1 LIRISNEGTGDAP
14 SGPAPCFMRAG
25 GYDRGKDMDPAI
37 GDLLYGAFTLFV
49 ILDPLLS
56 IPLFLEMTKEKPAE
70 FVARQAWIAIG
81 VAGVLMYLFLVFNFV
96 IFDLLGITI
105 ASFQV
110 AGGIILFVLGMQ
122 EVLGFSLGGTMKA
135 CRDNAACVVIGTPL
149 LCGPGT
155 LTTVLLLSR
164 DQGILLVGVAIA
176 LALAA
181 TWLVLR
187 YSRALQRLVGDL
199 VIEIMA
205 KVLGM
210 FVAAIAVQI
219 IVEGIKALV

>member
-1 LIRISNEGTGDAP
+1 MNRRKVSAP
-14 SGPAPCFMRAG
+14 GVTSFIPSRG
-25 GYDRGKDMDPAI
+25 GWSSMAVAV
-37 GDLLYGAFTLFV
+37 GDLLYSAFTLFV

-56 IPLFLEMTKEKPAE
+56 IPLFLDMTKDKTKE
-70 FVARQAWIAIG
+70 FVARQAGVAIG
-81 VAGVLMYLFLVFNFV
+81 VAGALMYLFLFFNFV

-105 ASFQV
+105 ASFQI

-122 EVLGFSLGGTMKA
+122 EVLGLSLGGTMKA

-155 LTTVLLLSR
+155 LTTVILLSEA
-164 DQGILLVGVAIA
+164 QGMLLVGVAIA
-176 LALAA
+176 FALAA

-187 YSRALQRLVGDL
+187 YSRVLQRLVGDL

-219 IVEGIKALV
+219 IVKGIQALF

>member
-1 LIRISNEGTGDAP
+1 
-14 SGPAPCFMRAG
+14 
-25 GYDRGKDMDPAI
+25 MDPAI
-37 GDLLYGAFTLFV
+37 GDLLYSAFTLFV

-56 IPLFLEMTKEKPAE
+56 IPLFLEMTKDKGAE
-70 FVARQAWIAIG
+70 YVARQAWIAIG

-96 IFDLLGITI
+96 IFDLLGISI

-110 AGGIILFVLGMQ
+110 AGGIILFLLGMQ
-122 EVLGFSLGGTMKA
+122 QVLGIAIGDMKA

-164 DQGILLVGVAIA
+164 DQGLLLVGVAIA
-176 LALAA
+176 IALAA

-187 YSRALQRLVGDL
+187 YSSTLQRLAGAL

-219 IVEGIKALV
+219 IVEGIKALI

>member
-1 LIRISNEGTGDAP
+1 
-14 SGPAPCFMRAG
+14 
-25 GYDRGKDMDPAI
+25 MDPAI
-37 GDLLYGAFTLFV
+37 GDLLYSAFTLFV

-56 IPLFLEMTKEKPAE
+56 IPLFLEMTKDKPAE

-122 EVLGFSLGGTMKA
+122 EVLGFSLGGTLKA

-149 LCGPGT
+149 LCGPGA
-155 LTTVLLLSR
+155 LTTVLILSEDR
-164 DQGILLVGVAIA
+164 GLLLVGVAIA

-219 IVEGIKALV
+219 IVEGIKALI

>member
-1 LIRISNEGTGDAP
+1 MVVAP
-14 SGPAPCFMRAG
+14 
-25 GYDRGKDMDPAI
+25 
-37 GDLLYGAFTLFV
+37 GDLLYSAFTLFV

-56 IPLFLEMTKEKPAE
+56 IPLFLDMTKDKTKE
-70 FVARQAWIAIG
+70 FVARQAGVAIG
-81 VAGVLMYLFLVFNFV
+81 VAGALMYLFLFFNFV

-105 ASFQV
+105 ASFQI

-122 EVLGFSLGGTMKA
+122 EVLGLSLGGTMKA

-155 LTTVLLLSR
+155 LTTVILLSEAKGLLLT
-164 DQGILLVGVAIA
+164 GAAIAIA
-176 LALAA
+176 LGA
-181 TWLVLR
+181 TWLTLR
-187 YSRALQRLVGDL
+187 YSRTLQRLVGDL

-219 IVEGIKALV
+219 IVKGIQALF

>member
-1 LIRISNEGTGDAP
+1 MTGIP
-14 SGPAPCFMRAG
+14 GSAPCFKRAG
-25 GYDRGKDMDPAI
+25 GDDPGKDMDPILGA
-37 GDLLYGAFTLFV
+37 LLYSAFALFI

-56 IPLFLEMTKEKPAE
+56 IPVFLEMTKEKTKE
-70 FVARQAWIAIG
+70 FVAHQAWIAVG
-81 VAGVLMYLFLVFNFV
+81 VAGALMYLFLVFNFL
-96 IFDLLGITI
+96 IFDTLGITV

-110 AGGIILFVLGMQ
+110 AGGIILFLLGMQ
-122 EVLGFSLGGTMKA
+122 QVLGFALGDMKA
-135 CRDNAACVVIGTPL
+135 CKDNAACVVIGTPL

-164 DQGILLVGVAIA
+164 DHGILLVGAAIA
-176 LALAA
+176 ISLAA

-187 YSRALQRLVGDL
+187 YSRVLQKLVGAL
-199 VIEIMA
+199 VIEILA

-219 IVEGIKALV
+219 IAEGIAGLL

>member
-1 LIRISNEGTGDAP
+1 
-14 SGPAPCFMRAG
+14 
-25 GYDRGKDMDPAI
+25 MDPAI

>member
-1 LIRISNEGTGDAP
+1 
-14 SGPAPCFMRAG
+14 
-25 GYDRGKDMDPAI
+25 MDP
-37 GDLLYGAFTLFV
+37 LLGALAYSAFALFI

-56 IPLFLEMTKEKPAE
+56 IPLFLEMTKEKPRE
-70 FVARQAWIAIG
+70 FVAHQAWIAIG
-81 VAGVLMYLFLVFNFV
+81 VAGALMYLFLVFNFV
-96 IFDLLGITI
+96 IFDMLGITV

-110 AGGIILFVLGMQ
+110 AGGIILFLLGMQ
-122 EVLGFSLGGTMKA
+122 QVLGIALGDMKA
-135 CRDNAACVVIGTPL
+135 CKDNAACVVIGTPL

-155 LTTVLLLSR
+155 LTTVLLLSH
-164 DQGILLVGVAIA
+164 DYGLILVGVAIA
-176 LALAA
+176 ISLAA

-187 YSRALQRLVGDL
+187 YSRALQRLVGAL

-219 IVEGIKALV
+219 IFEGIQALL

>member
-1 LIRISNEGTGDAP
+1 
-14 SGPAPCFMRAG
+14 
-25 GYDRGKDMDPAI
+25 MDPVLSAV
-37 GDLLYGAFTLFV
+37 LYSSFTLFI

-56 IPLFLEMTKEKPAE
+56 IPLFLERTKEKEVAE
-70 FVARQAWIAIG
+70 VARQAWIAIG
-81 VAGVLMYLFLVFNFV
+81 VAGALMYLFLLFNFV
-96 IFDLLGITI
+96 IFDTLGITV

-110 AGGIILFVLGMQ
+110 AGGIILFLLGMEQVLGITM
-122 EVLGFSLGGTMKA
+122 GDMKA

-164 DQGILLVGVAIA
+164 DYGLLLVGAAIA
-176 LALAA
+176 ISLIA
-181 TWLVLR
+181 TFLVLR
-187 YSRALQRLVGDL
+187 YSRVLQRLVGDL

-210 FVAAIAVQI
+210 FVAAIAVKI
-219 IVEGIKALV
+219 IAQGITGLL

>member
-1 LIRISNEGTGDAP
+1 
-14 SGPAPCFMRAG
+14 MHAG
-25 GYDRGKDMDPAI
+25 GYDRGKYMNPAI
-37 GDLLYGAFTLFV
+37 GDLLYGAFTLFI

-56 IPLFLEMTKEKPAE
+56 IPLFLEMTKDKTAE

-110 AGGIILFVLGMQ
+110 AGGIILFILGMQ

>member
-1 LIRISNEGTGDAP
+1 
-14 SGPAPCFMRAG
+14 M
-25 GYDRGKDMDPAI
+25 AI
-37 GDLLYGAFTLFV
+37 NPVIGNLLYSAFTLFV

-56 IPLFLEMTKEKPAE
+56 IPLFLDMTKDKPKE

-81 VAGVLMYLFLVFNFV
+81 VAGVLMYLFLCFNFV

-110 AGGIILFVLGMQ
+110 AGGIILFILGMQ
-122 EVLGFSLGGTMKA
+122 EVLGLSLGGMKA
-135 CRDNAACVVIGTPL
+135 CKDNAACVVIGTPL

-164 DQGILLVGVAIA
+164 DQGLLLVGVAIA
-176 LALAA
+176 LSLAA

-187 YSRALQRLVGDL
+187 YSRAIQRVVGDL

-219 IVEGIKALV
+219 IVAGIQALF

>member
-1 LIRISNEGTGDAP
+1 MN
-14 SGPAPCFMRAG
+14 
-25 GYDRGKDMDPAI
+25 PAI

-56 IPLFLEMTKEKPAE
+56 IPLFLEMTKDKPGE
-70 FVARQAWIAIG
+70 FVARQAGVAIG
-81 VAGVLMYLFLVFNFV
+81 VAAVLMYLFLFFNFI
-96 IFDLLGITI
+96 IFDLLGITV
-105 ASFQV
+105 ASFQI

-122 EVLGFSLGGTMKA
+122 EVLGFSLGTLKA

-155 LTTVLLLSR
+155 LTTVILLSESM
-164 DQGILLVGVAIA
+164 GILLTGSAIA

-187 YSRALQRLVGDL
+187 YSGTLQRLVGDL

-219 IVEGIKALV
+219 IVEGVKALF

>member
-1 LIRISNEGTGDAP
+1 
-14 SGPAPCFMRAG
+14 
-25 GYDRGKDMDPAI
+25 MDPVLSA
-37 GDLLYGAFTLFV
+37 LLYSSFTLFI

-56 IPLFLEMTKEKPAE
+56 IPLFLEMTKEKAAE
-70 FVARQAWIAIG
+70 FVSHQAWIAIG
-81 VAGVLMYLFLVFNFV
+81 VAGALMYLFLLFNFV
-96 IFDLLGITI
+96 IFDTLGITV

-110 AGGIILFVLGMQ
+110 AGGIILFLLGMEQVLGITM
-122 EVLGFSLGGTMKA
+122 GDMKA
-135 CRDNAACVVIGTPL
+135 CKDNAACVVIGTPL

-164 DQGILLVGVAIA
+164 DYGLLLIGAAIA
-176 LALAA
+176 ISLIA
-181 TWLVLR
+181 TFLVLR
-187 YSRALQRLVGDL
+187 YSRVLQRLVGDL

-219 IVEGIKALV
+219 IAQGIQGLL

>member
-1 LIRISNEGTGDAP
+1 
-14 SGPAPCFMRAG
+14 
-25 GYDRGKDMDPAI
+25 MDPAI

-56 IPLFLEMTKEKPAE
+56 IPLFLEMTKDKEAE
-70 FVARQAWIAIG
+70 YVARQAWIAIG
-81 VAGVLMYLFLVFNFV
+81 VAGVLMYLFLLFNFV
-96 IFDLLGITI
+96 IFDVLGISI

-110 AGGIILFVLGMQ
+110 AGGIILFLLGMQ
-122 EVLGFSLGGTMKA
+122 QVLGFSLGGTMKA

-164 DQGILLVGVAIA
+164 DQGLLLVGVAIA

-187 YSRALQRLVGDL
+187 YSRALQRLVGAL

-219 IVEGIKALV
+219 IVQGIKALV

>member
-1 LIRISNEGTGDAP
+1 MAV
-14 SGPAPCFMRAG
+14 AV
-25 GYDRGKDMDPAI
+25 
-37 GDLLYGAFTLFV
+37 GDLLYSAFTLFV

-56 IPLFLEMTKEKPAE
+56 IPLFLDMTKDKTKE
-70 FVARQAWIAIG
+70 FVARQAGVAIG
-81 VAGVLMYLFLVFNFV
+81 VAGALMYLFLFFNFV

-105 ASFQV
+105 ASFQI

-122 EVLGFSLGGTMKA
+122 EVLGLSLGGTMKA

-155 LTTVLLLSR
+155 LTTVILLSEAKGLLLT
-164 DQGILLVGVAIA
+164 GAAIA
-176 LALAA
+176 LALGA
-181 TWLVLR
+181 TWLTLR
-187 YSRALQRLVGDL
+187 YSRTIQRLVGDL

-219 IVEGIKALV
+219 IVEGIKALI

>member
-1 LIRISNEGTGDAP
+1 
-14 SGPAPCFMRAG
+14 
-25 GYDRGKDMDPAI
+25 MDPVLSAV
-37 GDLLYGAFTLFV
+37 LYSSFTLFI

-56 IPLFLEMTKEKPAE
+56 IPLFLERTKEKGMAE
-70 FVARQAWIAIG
+70 VARQAWIAIG
-81 VAGVLMYLFLVFNFV
+81 VAGALMYLFLLFNFV
-96 IFDLLGITI
+96 IFDTLGITV

-110 AGGIILFVLGMQ
+110 AGGIILFLLGMEQVLGITM
-122 EVLGFSLGGTMKA
+122 GDMKA

-164 DQGILLVGVAIA
+164 DYGLLLVGAASAIS
-176 LALAA
+176 LIA
-181 TWLVLR
+181 TFLVLR
-187 YSRALQRLVGDL
+187 YSRVLQRLVGDL

-210 FVAAIAVQI
+210 FVAAIAVKI
-219 IVEGIKALV
+219 IAQGITGLL

>member
-1 LIRISNEGTGDAP
+1 MKGWIF
-14 SGPAPCFMRAG
+14 PAPCFKRAG
-25 GYDRGKDMDPAI
+25 RYDRGKDMDPAI
-37 GDLLYGAFTLFV
+37 GALLYSAFTFFV

-56 IPLFLEMTKEKPAE
+56 IPLFLEMTKEKAAE
-70 FVARQAWIAIG
+70 YVARQAWIAIG

-96 IFDLLGITI
+96 IFDTLGITL

-110 AGGIILFVLGMQ
+110 AGGIILFILGMQ
-122 EVLGFSLGGTMKA
+122 QVLGFSIGTMKA
-135 CRDNAACVVIGTPL
+135 CKDNAACVVIGTPL

-164 DQGILLVGVAIA
+164 DQGLLLVGVAIA
-176 LALAA
+176 LSLAA

-187 YSRALQRLVGDL
+187 YSRAIQRLVGDL

-219 IVEGIKALV
+219 IAQGIKALI

>member
-1 LIRISNEGTGDAP
+1 
-14 SGPAPCFMRAG
+14 
-25 GYDRGKDMDPAI
+25 MDPAF
-37 GDLLYGAFTLFV
+37 GDLLYSAFTLFV

-56 IPLFLEMTKEKPAE
+56 IPLFLEMTKDRDAE
-70 FVARQAWIAIG
+70 YVARQAWTAIG
-81 VAGVLMYLFLVFNFV
+81 VAGALMYLFLFFNFL

-110 AGGIILFVLGMQ
+110 AGGIILFLLGMQ
-122 EVLGFSLGGTMKA
+122 QVLGFSLGGTMKA

-155 LTTVLLLSR
+155 LTTVMLFSEAHGL
-164 DQGILLVGVAIA
+164 LLVGGAIA
-176 LALAA
+176 IALAA

-187 YSRALQRLVGDL
+187 YSQDIQRLVGDL

-219 IVEGIKALV
+219 IAEGIRALALV

>member
-1 LIRISNEGTGDAP
+1 
-14 SGPAPCFMRAG
+14 
-25 GYDRGKDMDPAI
+25 MDPVI
-37 GDLLYGAFTLFV
+37 GDLLYSAFTLFV

-56 IPLFLEMTKEKPAE
+56 VPLFLDMTKDKGREY
-70 FVARQAWIAIG
+70 VARQAWIAIG

-96 IFDLLGITI
+96 IFDTLGITV

-110 AGGIILFVLGMQ
+110 AGGIILFILGMQ
-122 EVLGFSLGGTMKA
+122 EVLGLSLGGTMKA
-135 CRDNAACVVIGTPL
+135 CKDNAACVVIGTPL

-164 DQGILLVGVAIA
+164 DQGPLLVGVAIA
-176 LALAA
+176 ISLAA

-199 VIEIMA
+199 FIEIMA

-219 IVEGIKALV
+219 IAEGIRALALL

>member
-1 LIRISNEGTGDAP
+1 
-14 SGPAPCFMRAG
+14 
-25 GYDRGKDMDPAI
+25 MDPAI
-37 GDLLYGAFTLFV
+37 GDLFYSAFTLFI

-56 IPLFLEMTKEKPAE
+56 IPLFLDMTKDKAAE
-70 FVARQAWIAIG
+70 YVARQAWIAIG
-81 VAGVLMYLFLVFNFV
+81 VAGALMYLFLVFNFV
-96 IFDLLGITI
+96 IFDLLGITL

-110 AGGIILFVLGMQ
+110 AGGIILFILGMQ
-122 EVLGFSLGGTMKA
+122 EVLGFSMGPVKA
-135 CRDNAACVVIGTPL
+135 CKDNAACVVIGTPL

-155 LTTVLLLSR
+155 LTTVLIFSR
-164 DQGILLVGVAIA
+164 DQGILPVGAAIA
-176 LALAA
+176 LSLAA

-187 YSRALQRLVGDL
+187 YSRILQRLVGDL

-219 IVEGIKALV
+219 IAEGIKALV

>member
-1 LIRISNEGTGDAP
+1 
-14 SGPAPCFMRAG
+14 
-25 GYDRGKDMDPAI
+25 MDPLLGA
-37 GDLLYGAFTLFV
+37 LLYSAFALFI

-56 IPLFLEMTKEKPAE
+56 IPLFLEMTKEKPRE
-70 FVARQAWIAIG
+70 FVAHQAWIAIG
-81 VAGVLMYLFLVFNFV
+81 VAGALMYLFLVFNFV
-96 IFDLLGITI
+96 IFDMLGITV

-110 AGGIILFVLGMQ
+110 AGGIILFLLGMQ
-122 EVLGFSLGGTMKA
+122 QVLGIALGDMKA
-135 CRDNAACVVIGTPL
+135 CKDNAACVVIGTPL

-155 LTTVLLLSR
+155 LTTVLLLSH
-164 DQGILLVGVAIA
+164 DYGLILVGVAIA
-176 LALAA
+176 ISLAA

-187 YSRALQRLVGDL
+187 YSRALQRLVGAL

-219 IVEGIKALV
+219 IFEGIQALL

>member
-1 LIRISNEGTGDAP
+1 
-14 SGPAPCFMRAG
+14 
-25 GYDRGKDMDPAI
+25 MDPVLSAV
-37 GDLLYGAFTLFV
+37 LYSSFTLFI

-56 IPLFLEMTKEKPAE
+56 IPLFLERTKEKGMAE
-70 FVARQAWIAIG
+70 VARQAWIAIG
-81 VAGVLMYLFLVFNFV
+81 VAGALMYLFLLFNFV
-96 IFDLLGITI
+96 IFDTLGITV

-110 AGGIILFVLGMQ
+110 AGGIILFLLGMEQVLGITM
-122 EVLGFSLGGTMKA
+122 GDMKA

-164 DQGILLVGVAIA
+164 DYGLLLVGAAIA
-176 LALAA
+176 ISLIA
-181 TWLVLR
+181 TFLVLR
-187 YSRALQRLVGDL
+187 YSRVLQRLVGDL

-210 FVAAIAVQI
+210 FVAAIAVKI
-219 IVEGIKALV
+219 IAQGITGLL

>member
-1 LIRISNEGTGDAP
+1 
-14 SGPAPCFMRAG
+14 
-25 GYDRGKDMDPAI
+25 MDPVLSAV
-37 GDLLYGAFTLFV
+37 LYSSFTLFI

-56 IPLFLEMTKEKPAE
+56 IPLFLERTKEKGMAE
-70 FVARQAWIAIG
+70 VARQAWIAIG
-81 VAGVLMYLFLVFNFV
+81 VAGALMYLFLLFNFV
-96 IFDLLGITI
+96 IFDTLGITV

-110 AGGIILFVLGMQ
+110 AGGIILFLLGMEQVLGITM
-122 EVLGFSLGGTMKA
+122 GDMKA

-164 DQGILLVGVAIA
+164 DYGLLLVGAAIA
-176 LALAA
+176 ISLIA
-181 TWLVLR
+181 TFLVLR
-187 YSRALQRLVGDL
+187 YSRVLQRLVGDL

-219 IVEGIKALV
+219 IAQGIKALI

>member
-1 LIRISNEGTGDAP
+1 
-14 SGPAPCFMRAG
+14 
-25 GYDRGKDMDPAI
+25 MDPAF
-37 GDLLYGAFTLFV
+37 GDLLYSAFTLFV

-56 IPLFLEMTKEKPAE
+56 IPLFLEMTKDKGAE
-70 FVARQAWIAIG
+70 VVSRQAWTAIG
-81 VAGVLMYLFLVFNFV
+81 VAGGLMYLFLVFNFV
-96 IFDLLGITI
+96 IFDLLGISL

-122 EVLGFSLGGTMKA
+122 EVLGFSLGTLKA

-155 LTTVLLLSR
+155 LTTVLLLSE
-164 DQGILLVGVAIA
+164 DHGILLVALAIA
-176 LALAA
+176 LSLAA

-187 YSRALQRLVGDL
+187 YSRAIQRLVGDL

-219 IVEGIKALV
+219 IAEGIKALAII

>member
-1 LIRISNEGTGDAP
+1 MPGEILVGRT
-14 SGPAPCFMRAG
+14 
-25 GYDRGKDMDPAI
+25 MDPLLGA
-37 GDLLYGAFTLFV
+37 LLYSAFALFI

-56 IPLFLEMTKEKPAE
+56 IPLFLEMTKEKPRE
-70 FVARQAWIAIG
+70 FVVHQAWIAIG
-81 VAGVLMYLFLVFNFV
+81 VAGALMYLFLVFNFV
-96 IFDLLGITI
+96 IFDMLGITV

-110 AGGIILFVLGMQ
+110 AGGIILFLLGMQ
-122 EVLGFSLGGTMKA
+122 QVLGIALGDMKA
-135 CRDNAACVVIGTPL
+135 CKDNAACVVIGTPL

-155 LTTVLLLSR
+155 LTTVLLLSH
-164 DQGILLVGVAIA
+164 DYGLILVGVAIA
-176 LALAA
+176 ISLAA

-187 YSRALQRLVGDL
+187 YSRALQRLVGAL

-219 IVEGIKALV
+219 IFEGIQALL

>member
-1 LIRISNEGTGDAP
+1 
-14 SGPAPCFMRAG
+14 
-25 GYDRGKDMDPAI
+25 MDPLLGA
-37 GDLLYGAFTLFV
+37 LLYSAFALFI

-56 IPLFLEMTKEKPAE
+56 IPLFLEMTKEKPRE
-70 FVARQAWIAIG
+70 FVVHQAWIAIG
-81 VAGVLMYLFLVFNFV
+81 VAGALMYLFLVFNFV
-96 IFDLLGITI
+96 IFDMLGITV

-110 AGGIILFVLGMQ
+110 AGGIILFLLGMQ
-122 EVLGFSLGGTMKA
+122 QVLGIALGDMKA
-135 CRDNAACVVIGTPL
+135 CKDNAACVVIGTPL

-155 LTTVLLLSR
+155 LTTVLLLSH
-164 DQGILLVGVAIA
+164 DYGLILVGVAIA
-176 LALAA
+176 ISLAA

-187 YSRALQRLVGDL
+187 YSRALQRLVGAL

-219 IVEGIKALV
+219 IFEGIQALL